1 MKAAI
6 KADVDRARTAAN
18 ALLNEYGIKRPE
30 EIDLEAIAF
39 AQGIEIR
46 ESNLKGAEAW
56 LIRAGK
62 RGIIRV
68 RNDVG
73 VPGRRNFSI
82 GHELGHWKLH
92 PGLSQEWVCSTGD
105 VHGYRGSAVENEA
118 NAFSAELLMPKF
130 MFRPYC
136 QRFPLGFQLIDKLAH
151 LFRTSI
157 VATAI
162 RAVEETKEQAVLV
175 VSDGEVVSWCRTSD
189 SARRYFVPRGTRLD
203 QDTRAWLAT
212 LEDTESMATIEP
224 SVWFPELKDLH
235 RLELFEGSRHI
246 ESFGTVIT
254 LISINEY

>member
-1 MKAAI
+1 MAAI
-6 KADVDRARTAAN
+6 SADVDRARKAAN
-18 ALLNEYGIKRPE
+18 ALLNQYGITRPA

-39 AQGIEIR
+39 DQGIEIR
-46 ESNLKGAEAW
+46 QSNLKGAEAW
-56 LIRAGK
+56 MVRVGN

-68 RNDVG
+68 RNDIRVL
-73 VPGRRNFSI
+73 GRRNFSI

-92 PGLSQEWVCSTGD
+92 PGLSQEWVCTTGD
-105 VHGYRGSAVENEA
+105 IHGYRGSAVENEA
-118 NAFSAELLMPKF
+118 NAFSSELLMPKF
-130 MFRPYC
+130 LFRPYC
-136 QRFPLGFQLIDKLAH
+136 QRFPLGFQLIDKLAQI
-151 LFRTSI
+151 FKTSI

-175 VSDGEVVSWCRTSD
+175 VSDGEVVNWCRTSD

-212 LEDTESMATIEP
+212 LENTEQMTTVEAN
-224 SVWFPELKDLH
+224 VWFSHLDDLH
-235 RLELFEGSRHI
+235 RLEVYEGSRHI